1 MKYSAQNYLKH
12 YFWYSAVVMVVVA
25 LLCVVLSS
33 SVRGEVAFD
42 DNRRYIMQLV
52 SICTLI
58 LIPLAIVYFNDK
70 LEKADKS
77 DMKLFDR
84 QYRSKG
90 IIRST
95 ATALCAIVNAVAYFL
110 IDYKSAIY
118 CVAIGFLAH
127 IYCYPSRKEYD
138 ALLGGSSTK

>member
-42 DNRRYIMQLV
+42 DNWRYIMQLV

-58 LIPLAIVYFNDK
+58 LIPLAIVYFNNK

-84 QYRSKG
+84 QYRLTKSG
-90 IIRST
+90 MN
-95 ATALCAIVNAVAYFL
+95 LCSRYGAIVGITPRRILPAVSPFN
-110 IDYKSAIY
+110 SATD
-118 CVAIGFLAH
+118 
-127 IYCYPSRKEYD
+127 SRI
-138 ALLGGSSTK
+138 